1 MEFVVAANGAG
12 QTFTNANIANIL
24 SNAQCSTYVNGALV
38 TVADFSIAGSVMTVG
53 RYLRTDDVVSI
64 APFGVTNM
72 AVTGAGGATT
82 QLQFNDAGN
91 LRGITTATYNGTALT
106 LGSNAQ
112 VKITG
117 GTVGQSLVTDGT
129 GNLSWSSTAS
139 AAGLDTE
146 LQYNNAGAS
155 AGIPTATY
163 DGSVLTLGAVDEVSI
178 TGGTAG
184 QALITDGSGVLSFG
198 QAMLPGWTNAGPVI
212 IGAVTTAPTKG
223 TPVVDFVRYRK
234 IAPREYQVQ
243 MMYSQTTAGSDGSGN
258 YLFTLPAGLQFDF
271 TAPGQRMTPGVLSN
285 TVAPAAVTLGL
296 PGGSGGI
303 VNGAGGTTTWVAQVV
318 ILPYSATQFR
328 VFSASSLST
337 VGTLTTVAS
346 DTYKLSDA
354 LTGYNWNFSFIATA

>member
-1 MEFVVAANGAG
+1 MEFIVAADGTG
-12 QTFTNANIANIL
+12 QSFTDANIAEIL
-24 SNAQCSTYVNGALV
+24 SNAQCSTYVNGALA
-38 TVADFSIAGSVMTVG
+38 TVVEYEISGDTITFN
-53 RYLRTDDVVSI
+53 RYLRTDDIVSI
-64 APFGVTNM
+64 AAFGVTNM

-163 DGSVLTLGAVDEVSI
+163 DGTVLTLGAVDEVSI

-184 QALITDGSGVLSFG
+184 QALITDGAGVLSFG
-198 QAMLPGWTNAGPVI
+198 ETMMPGWNNVGPVL
-212 IGAVTTAPTKG
+212 IGATVTAPTKG
-223 TPVVDFVRYRK
+223 GIVNDFTRYRK

-243 MMYSQTTAGSDGSGN
+243 YVYNQNTAGSAGN
-258 YLFTLPAGLQFDF
+258 GEYLFTLPAGLSFDL
-271 TAPGQRMTPGVLSN
+271 TSPGQTIV
-285 TVAPAAVTLGL
+285 TVTTDAVRNGGI
-296 PGGSGGI
+296 PGGSAGMICASQPTGGPFVVPAI
-303 VNGAGGTTTWVAQVV
+303 V
-318 ILPYSATQFR
+318 IPYSATQFR
-328 VFSASSLST
+328 VLAFNAFGGTTGSIGPMSSM
-337 VGTLTTVAS
+337 A
-346 DTYKLSDA
+346 YKLSETQISMNLD
-354 LTGYNWNFSFIATA
+354 FSFIATA

>member
-1 MEFVVAANGAG
+1 
-12 QTFTNANIANIL
+12 
-24 SNAQCSTYVNGALV
+24 VNGALA
-38 TVADFSIAGSVMTVG
+38 TVADFEIAGDTITFN

-64 APFGVTNM
+64 AAFGVTNM

-91 LRGITTATYNGTALT
+91 LRGITTATYDGTALT

-146 LQYNNAGAS
+146 LQFNNAGQA

-163 DGSVLTLGAVDEVSI
+163 DGTVLTLGAVDEVSI

-184 QALITDGSGVLSFG
+184 QALITDGAGVLSFG
-198 QAMLPGWTNAGPVI
+198 QTMMPGWTNAGVVI
-212 IGAVTTAPTKG
+212 FGATTTPPTKG
-223 TPVVDFVRYRK
+223 TPYTDFVRYRK
-234 IAPREYQVQ
+234 IAPREYQIQ
-243 MMYSQTTAGSDGSGN
+243 MMYSQTTAGSDGSGE
-258 YLFTLPAGLQFDF
+258 YLYTLPGGLQFDF
-271 TAPGQRMTPGVLSN
+271 TVPGQRMTPGTLNNVVSPSAMSQVLPGAPAGMIAGN
-285 TVAPAAVTLGL
+285 GPTVPWVAPIG
-296 PGGSGGI
+296 
-303 VNGAGGTTTWVAQVV
+303 

-328 VFSASSLST
+328 VFSMSGLNNASGGM
-337 VGTLTTVAS
+337 GTLTTHSSTAF
-346 DTYKLSDA
+346 KLSDP
-354 LTGYNWNFSFIATA
+354 LTSVNINFTLVATA